1 MKNIVI
7 AATLILLSNYAFAC
21 ADKCLVKKDSL
32 DNCLSEAKQDNLSD
46 RRVVFVGRR
55 SQEFIETAK
64 CYRKAADQGNVMAL
78 YHLGHMHHSHP
89 TRAGGLEEALK
100 WYRKAA
106 DYGNAEAQ
114 NSLGFMHH
122 YGQGVT
128 KDFEE
133 AVKWY
138 TKAAEQG
145 YANAQDNLG
154 AIYYHGLIVNQDY
167 KEALKWFS
175 KAAEQGNV
183 NSQDGLGVMYY
194 NGEGVI
200 RDYKRAYM
208 WFFIAAKNNHRGAV
222 EIKRIMEVGMAQS
235 QIEEAEDMA
244 QKWMAAHR

>member
-1 MKNIVI
+1 M
-7 AATLILLSNYAFAC
+7 
-21 ADKCLVKKDSL
+21 
-32 DNCLSEAKQDNLSD
+32 
-46 RRVVFVGRR
+46 
-55 SQEFIETAK
+55 
-64 CYRKAADQGNVMAL
+64 
-78 YHLGHMHHSHP
+78 
-89 TRAGGLEEALK
+89 
-100 WYRKAA
+100 
-106 DYGNAEAQ
+106 
-114 NSLGFMHH
+114 
-122 YGQGVT
+122 
-128 KDFEE
+128 
-133 AVKWY
+133 KWY

-183 NSQDGLGVMYY
+183 NAQDGLGVMYH
-194 NGEGVI
+194 NGQGVI

-222 EIKRIMEVGMAQS
+222 KIKRIMEVGMAQS